1 MRAAP
6 PANRERRIRWSSWQ
20 PRRSFSPSERSPSPF
35 GALLVFATVIFAFF
49 LFLPL
54 SLLGLVGVLAG
65 LENRTVTQH
74 DPALD
79 PRRWRDGS

>member
-1 MRAAP
+1 MKFVATAAL
-6 PANRERRIRWSSWQ
+6 
-20 PRRSFSPSERSPSPF
+20 FLTV
-35 GALLVFATVIFAFF
+35 GALSLTVGTLLVFATVIFALF

-65 LENRTVTQH
+65 IENRTVHQH